1 MKLTQEI
8 KLSLQKTQKVISI
21 QMDVHHIN
29 TFVKIFKKF
38 IFPGSR
44 WQQEQQNNKSINT
57 TFQEPFPENLQE
69 FIKENNCQIL
79 QKEVIVGYEDMT
91 YNEVLQKL
99 LPQNVSAPQ
108 GYEIIGKI
116 AHFNL
121 SPEQLPYRYLIGQ
134 VLLDKNKHLQ
144 TVCNKLEKLHNV
156 YRTPQ
161 LELLAGKNSYDAIVP
176 EGGIR
181 LFLNFEKVY
190 WCTRL
195 YSERERIIKFI
206 KELSNGQKIKV
217 LDLFCGIGP
226 FSIRIAK
233 DLNANCLANDLNP
246 ECFNYLQKNIV
257 ENKVQNQVIPLN
269 MDAREVVLKIY
280 DKEIDFDFN
289 HVYMNLP
296 VLALNFL
303 DVFKGFTQKTGKQD
317 LPYIHVYG
325 FAKGKDDQELIE
337 QFSQR
342 IIKGL
347 PGFDKSQILRFHI
360 LKNVT
365 KMKKMCCLSFQLDKK
380 SAESDFGLLEQDDGN
395 NSDFEDDEKVEQNEQ
410 VEEVINKKVK
420 IE

>member
-8 KLSLQKTQKVISI
+8 KQSLQKTQKVLSI

-29 TFVKIFKKF
+29 DFTKRFKKS
-38 IFPGSR
+38 IFSGSR
-44 WQQEQQNNKSINT
+44 WQLEQQNTKSIAT
-57 TFQEPFPENLQE
+57 TFEEPLPEDLQE
-69 FIKENNCQIL
+69 FIKEKNCQIL
-79 QKEVIVGYEDMT
+79 EKEVSVGYESMS
-91 YNEVLQKL
+91 YNDVLQQL
-99 LPQNVSAPQ
+99 LPKNVQAPQ

-121 SPEQLPYRYLIGQ
+121 APEQLPYKYLIGQ

-161 LELLAGKNSYDAIVP
+161 LELLAGNNSYDAIVP
-176 EGGIR
+176 EGGVR

-195 YSERERIIKFI
+195 YSERERIIKYI
-206 KELSNGQKIKV
+206 KELANGKNIKV

-226 FSIRIAK
+226 FSLRIAK
-233 DLNANCLANDLNP
+233 DLNAQCLANDLNP
-246 ECFNYLQKNIV
+246 ECFYYLKKNIV
-257 ENKVQNQVIPLN
+257 ENKVQNQVTPLN

-280 DKEIDFDFN
+280 NKEIDFDFN

-296 VLALNFL
+296 VLAINFL
-303 DVFKGFTQKTGKQD
+303 DVFKGFTQKTGKVE

-337 QFSQR
+337 QFSLR
-342 IIKGL
+342 IVKGL
-347 PGFDKSQILRFHI
+347 PGFDKSQILRFHV

-380 SAESDFGLLEQDDGN
+380 SAESEFGLVEQEDGN
-395 NSDFEDDEKVEQNEQ
+395 NSDFEDDEKMEQNELIED
-410 VEEVINKKVK
+410 VVNKKVK
-420 IE
+420 ID